1 MKFTDTFIR
10 RPVLA
15 IAVSMMILLLGAQA
29 VGKLQIQQYPSLTTT
44 QINVST
50 AYYGASSELIQG
62 FVTQPLQQAIAEVE
76 NVDYV
81 MSSSRQGMSTVTA
94 MMKLDTDPDAA
105 LAATLAKVN
114 SVRGILP
121 SEIQDPVIRRETGKG
136 TSILYIAFSSSEI
149 NRSQITDYLNR
160 VIQPQLVTVEGV
172 ARAQLIGASPFAIRI
187 WLDPDRMA
195 ALKLSSS
202 EVMSSLR
209 LNNFQSAPGEVKS
222 DFYVYSTDINT
233 SLKRVDE
240 FLDLVIA
247 TRDNALIKL
256 RDIAEVSM
264 EDGRISMSATA
275 DGNEAVLIG
284 IDGTPRGNPLSI
296 AKKVRE
302 LMPEL
307 ERNLPDT
314 IQMKLL
320 HDSTEVIKESM
331 REVVMTIVEATIIV
345 LIVIFLFMGSFRA
358 VLIPIVTIPLSLIG
372 VALVMQI
379 FGFSIN
385 LMTLLAMVLAIG
397 LVVDDAI
404 VVVENVDRH
413 IKKGETPFRA
423 AIIGTREIAL
433 PVISM
438 TITLAAVYSP
448 IALLSGLTGALFKE
462 FALTLAGAVVISGI
476 IALTLSPV
484 MSAFLLGSK
493 KDPGRFETGV
503 HKTLDKLDAAYTRM
517 LDAVLAKRPVFLI
530 FALIVLGSLPFLF
543 KISQAELAP
552 QEDNGFIMIMATG
565 PDHANIDYMQANMKA
580 ISKITEGDNDIAAAL
595 TMSGV
600 PSANQGMS
608 IAPLVPW
615 SQRNSSEQEI
625 LQRLTPEIQAIPGIS
640 ATPFSLPPLP
650 GASSGMPVQ
659 FVITSP
665 GDYQTLYTIA
675 KEMDQAAKQSGLF
688 MFTNLD
694 LSFRSANINI
704 TINRTKAGAYGVT
717 MEAIGSTLS
726 ALMGDGYV
734 NRISIDNRSYEVIP
748 QVTRENRLT
757 PENVGEFYVLSRD
770 DTPVSLGG
778 LLDFE
783 VTGRP
788 RVLNQF
794 NQINSATISGVLAPG
809 TGMGAAVD
817 FLEQKAATVLPTG
830 FRYDFLGE
838 SRQYVEEGAALYSTF
853 LLAILII
860 YLVLAAQ
867 FESLR
872 DPLVILVSVPMAICG
887 ALLMLGLGLATMNIY
902 SQIGLITL
910 VGLISKH
917 GILIC
922 EVARERQLEFNADR
936 FTAVRDAA
944 RIRLRPIL
952 MTTAAMVAGLL
963 PLLLAEGAGANSRF
977 SIGLVIVSGLAIGTL
992 FTLFVLPVVY
1002 TLLASKHRPL
1012 PVFDESVA
1020 PLAGHEQ
1027 PHDARS

>member
-15 IAVSMMILLLGAQA
+15 IAVSLMILLLGAQA
-29 VGKLQIQQYPSLTTT
+29 IGKLQIQQYPEITTT
-44 QINVST
+44 QINIST
-50 AYYGASSELIQG
+50 AYFGASSELIQG
-62 FVTQPLQQAIAEVE
+62 FVTQPLQQAVAEVE

-81 MSSSRQGMSTVTA
+81 MSSSSQGMSTVTA

-105 LAATLAKVN
+105 LAAALAKVN
-114 SVRGILP
+114 SVRGTLP

-160 VIQPQLVTVEGV
+160 VIQPQLVTIEGV

-195 ALKLSSS
+195 ALKLSSA
-202 EVMSSLR
+202 EVMASLR
-209 LNNFQSAPGEVKS
+209 LNNFQSAAGEVKS

-233 SLKRVDE
+233 GLKSVDE

-247 TRDNALIKL
+247 TRDNSLIKL

-296 AKKVRE
+296 ARKVRE

-307 ERNLPDT
+307 ARNLPDT

-331 REVVMTIVEATIIV
+331 KEVVMTIMEATVIV

-358 VLIPIVTIPLSLIG
+358 VLIPVVTIPLSLIG

-413 IKKGETPFRA
+413 IKEGETPFRA

-476 IALTLSPV
+476 IALTLSPM

-493 KDPGRFETGV
+493 KDPGKFESGV
-503 HKTLDKLDAAYTRM
+503 HRILDKLDAAYTRM
-517 LDAVLAKRPVFLI
+517 LDAVLAKRLVFI
-530 FALIVLGSLPFLF
+530 VFALIVLVSLPFLF
-543 KISQAELAP
+543 KITQSELAP

-580 ISKITEGDNDIAAAL
+580 ISRITEGDEDIAAAL

-600 PSANQGMS
+600 PSANQGLS

-615 SQRNSSEQEI
+615 SQRESSEREI
-625 LQRLTPEIQAIPGIS
+625 LQRLTPKIQAIPGIS

-675 KEMDQAAKQSGLF
+675 QEMDQAAKQSGLF
-688 MFTNLD
+688 MFTKLD
-694 LSFRSANINI
+694 LSFRSANVNI
-704 TINRTKAGAYGVT
+704 TINRSKAGAYGVT

-757 PENVGEFYVLSRD
+757 PENIGEFYVLARD
-770 DTPVSLGG
+770 GTPVSLGG

-794 NQINSATISGVLAPG
+794 NQINSATISGVLTPG

-817 FLEQKAATVLPTG
+817 FLEQRAATVLPTG

-838 SRQYVEEGAALYSTF
+838 SRQFVEEGSALYSTF
-853 LLAILII
+853 LLALLII

-952 MTTAAMVAGLL
+952 MTTAAMVAGLI
-963 PLLLAEGAGANSRF
+963 PLLLADGAGAASRF

-992 FTLFVLPVVY
+992 FTLFILPVVY
-1002 TLLASKHRPL
+1002 TVLASKHHAL

-1020 PLAGHEQ
+1020 PLAGHAQ
-1027 PHDARS
+1027 AHDA

>member
-15 IAVSMMILLLGAQA
+15 IAVSLMILLLGAQA
-29 VGKLQIQQYPSLTTT
+29 IGKLQIQQYPEITTT
-44 QINVST
+44 QINIST
-50 AYYGASSELIQG
+50 AYFGASSELIQG
-62 FVTQPLQQAIAEVE
+62 FVTQPLQQAVAEVE

-81 MSSSRQGMSTVTA
+81 MSSSSQGMSTVTA

-105 LAATLAKVN
+105 LAAALAKVN
-114 SVRGILP
+114 SVRGTLP

-160 VIQPQLVTVEGV
+160 VIQPQLVTIEGV

-195 ALKLSSS
+195 ALKLSSA
-202 EVMSSLR
+202 EVMASLR
-209 LNNFQSAPGEVKS
+209 LNNFQSAAGEVKS

-233 SLKRVDE
+233 GLKSVDE

-247 TRDNALIKL
+247 TRDNSLIKL

-296 AKKVRE
+296 ARKVRE

-307 ERNLPDT
+307 ARNLPDT

-331 REVVMTIVEATIIV
+331 KEVVMTIMEATVIV

-358 VLIPIVTIPLSLIG
+358 VLIPVVTIPLSLIG
-372 VALVMQI
+372 VSLVMQI

-413 IKKGETPFRA
+413 IKEGETPFRA

-476 IALTLSPV
+476 IALTLSPM

-493 KDPGRFETGV
+493 KDPGKFESGV
-503 HKTLDKLDAAYTRM
+503 HRILDKLDAAYTRM
-517 LDAVLAKRPVFLI
+517 LDAVLAKRLVFI
-530 FALIVLGSLPFLF
+530 VFALIVLVSLPFLF
-543 KISQAELAP
+543 KITQSELAP

-580 ISKITEGDNDIAAAL
+580 ISRITEGDEDIAAAL

-600 PSANQGMS
+600 PSANQGLS

-615 SQRNSSEQEI
+615 SQRESSEREI
-625 LQRLTPEIQAIPGIS
+625 LQRLTPKIQAIPGIS

-675 KEMDQAAKQSGLF
+675 QEMDQAAKQSGLF
-688 MFTNLD
+688 MFTKLD
-694 LSFRSANINI
+694 LSFRSANVNI

-757 PENVGEFYVLSRD
+757 PENIGEFYVLARD
-770 DTPVSLGG
+770 GTPVSLGG

-794 NQINSATISGVLAPG
+794 NQINSATISGVLTPG

-817 FLEQKAATVLPTG
+817 FLEQRAATVLPTG

-838 SRQYVEEGAALYSTF
+838 SRQFVEEGSALYSTF
-853 LLAILII
+853 LLALLII

-952 MTTAAMVAGLL
+952 MTTAAMVAGLI
-963 PLLLAEGAGANSRF
+963 PLLLADGAGAASRF

-992 FTLFVLPVVY
+992 FTLFILPVVY
-1002 TLLASKHRPL
+1002 TVLASKHHAL

-1020 PLAGHEQ
+1020 PLAGHAQ
-1027 PHDARS
+1027 AHDA

>member
-10 RPVLA
+10 RPVFA
-15 IAVSMMILLLGAQA
+15 IAVSFMILLLGAQA
-29 VGKLQIQQYPSLTTT
+29 IGNLQIRQYPELTST
-44 QINVST
+44 QIVVST

-62 FVTQPLQQAIAEVE
+62 FVTQPLQQAVAEVE

-81 MSSSRQGMSTVTA
+81 MSSSSQGMSTVTA

-114 SVRGILP
+114 SVRGTLP
-121 SEIQDPVIRRETGKG
+121 SEIQDPVIRRETGEG
-136 TSILYIAFSSSEI
+136 TSILYIAFSSTEI
-149 NRSQITDYLNR
+149 NRSQITDYVTR
-160 VIQPQLVTVEGV
+160 VIQPRLVTVEGV
-172 ARAQLIGASPFAIRI
+172 ARAQMMGASPFAIRI

-195 ALKLSSS
+195 ALRLSST
-202 EVMSSLR
+202 EVMASLR

-222 DFYVYSTDINT
+222 DFYVYSMDINT
-233 SLKRVDE
+233 SLESVDE
-240 FLDLVIA
+240 FRDLVIA
-247 TRDNALIKL
+247 TRDNTLIKL
-256 RDIAEVSM
+256 RDIAEVTM
-264 EDGRISMSATA
+264 ESGRISISATA
-275 DGNEAVLIG
+275 DGSEAVLIG
-284 IDGTPRGNPLSI
+284 IDGTPRGNPLTI
-296 AKKVRE
+296 AQKVRE
-302 LMPEL
+302 LLPDI

-314 IQMKLL
+314 IEMKLL

-331 REVVMTIVEATIIV
+331 REVVMTIIEATIIV

-385 LMTLLAMVLAIG
+385 LMTLLALVLAIG

-413 IKKGETPFRA
+413 IKAGETPFRA

-433 PVISM
+433 PIISM

-448 IALLSGLTGALFKE
+448 IALLTGLTGALFQE
-462 FALTLAGAVVISGI
+462 FALTLAGAVIISGI
-476 IALTLSPV
+476 IALTLSPM
-484 MSAFLLGSK
+484 MSSFLLGSK
-493 KDPGRFETGV
+493 KDSGKFETGV
-503 HKTLDKLDAAYTRM
+503 HKTLDKLDAVYARM
-517 LDAVLAKRPVFLI
+517 LDAVLAKRLVFLI

-543 KISQAELAP
+543 MITQSELAP
-552 QEDNGFIMIMATG
+552 QEDNGFLLIMATA
-565 PDHANIDYMQANMKA
+565 PDHANIDYVQANMKA
-580 ISKITEGDNDIAAAL
+580 ISDIAAADEDIAAAL

-600 PSANQGMS
+600 PSSNQGLS

-615 SQRNSSEQEI
+615 SQRDVSEQQV
-625 LQRLTPEIQAIPGIS
+625 LQRITPAIQAIPGVS
-640 ATPFSLPPLP
+640 ATPFSMPPLP

-665 GDYQTLYTIA
+665 GDYQSLYSIA
-675 KEMDQAAKQSGLF
+675 QEMELAAKQSGLF
-688 MFTNLD
+688 IFTNLD
-694 LSFRSANINI
+694 LNFRSANVNI
-704 TINRTKAGAYGVT
+704 TINRSKAGAYGVT

-748 QVTRENRLT
+748 QVIRENRLT
-757 PENVGEFYVLSRD
+757 PENIGGFYVLAKD
-770 DTPVSLGG
+770 GTPVSLAG

-783 VTGRP
+783 VSGRP
-788 RVLNQF
+788 RVLKQF
-794 NQINSATISGVLAPG
+794 NQINSATISGVLMPG
-809 TGMGAAVD
+809 TGIGTAVD
-817 FLEQKAATVLPTG
+817 FLEQKASTILPAG

-838 SRQYVEEGAALYSTF
+838 SRQYVEEGAALYTTF
-853 LLAILII
+853 ILAILII

-867 FESLR
+867 FESFR
-872 DPLVILVSVPMAICG
+872 DPLVILVSVPMALCG
-887 ALLMLGLGLATMNIY
+887 ALLMLGLGLASMNIY

-910 VGLISKH
+910 IGLISKH

-922 EVARERQLEFNADR
+922 EVARERQLHFNSDR

-952 MTTAAMVAGLL
+952 MTTAATVAGLI
-963 PLLLAEGAGANSRF
+963 PLLLAQGAGASSRF
-977 SIGLVIVSGLAIGTL
+977 SIGLVIVSGLTIGTL
-992 FTLFVLPVVY
+992 FTLFILPVVY
-1002 TLLASKHRPL
+1002 TLLASRHHAL
-1012 PVFDESVA
+1012 PVFDESVS
-1020 PLAGHEQ
+1020 PLAGYEQAHE
-1027 PHDARS
+1027 A

>member
-15 IAVSMMILLLGAQA
+15 IAVSLMILLLGAQA
-29 VGKLQIQQYPSLTTT
+29 IGKLQIQQYPEITTT
-44 QINVST
+44 QINIST
-50 AYYGASSELIQG
+50 AYFGASSELIQG
-62 FVTQPLQQAIAEVE
+62 FVTQPLQQAVAEVE

-81 MSSSRQGMSTVTA
+81 MSSSSQGMSTVTA

-105 LAATLAKVN
+105 LAAALAKVN
-114 SVRGILP
+114 SVRGTLP

-160 VIQPQLVTVEGV
+160 VIQPQLVTIEGV

-195 ALKLSSS
+195 ALKLSSA
-202 EVMSSLR
+202 EVMASLR
-209 LNNFQSAPGEVKS
+209 LNNFQSAAGEVKS

-233 SLKRVDE
+233 GLKSVDE

-247 TRDNALIKL
+247 TRDNSLIKL

-296 AKKVRE
+296 ARKVRE

-307 ERNLPDT
+307 ARNLPDT

-331 REVVMTIVEATIIV
+331 KEVVMTIMEATVIV

-358 VLIPIVTIPLSLIG
+358 VLIPVVTIPLSLIG

-413 IKKGETPFRA
+413 IKEGETPFRA

-476 IALTLSPV
+476 IALTLSPM

-493 KDPGRFETGV
+493 KDPGKFESGV
-503 HKTLDKLDAAYTRM
+503 HRILDKLDAAYTRM
-517 LDAVLAKRPVFLI
+517 LDAVLAKRLVFI
-530 FALIVLGSLPFLF
+530 VFALIVLVSLPFLF
-543 KISQAELAP
+543 KITQSELAP

-580 ISKITEGDNDIAAAL
+580 ISRITEGDEDIAAAL

-600 PSANQGMS
+600 PSANQGLS

-615 SQRNSSEQEI
+615 SQRESSEREI
-625 LQRLTPEIQAIPGIS
+625 LQRLTPKIQAIPGIS

-675 KEMDQAAKQSGLF
+675 QEMDQAAKQSGLF
-688 MFTNLD
+688 MFTKLD
-694 LSFRSANINI
+694 LSFRSANVNI

-757 PENVGEFYVLSRD
+757 PENIGEFYVLARD
-770 DTPVSLGG
+770 GTPVSLGG

-794 NQINSATISGVLAPG
+794 NQINSATISGVLTPG

-817 FLEQKAATVLPTG
+817 FLEQRAATVLPTG

-838 SRQYVEEGAALYSTF
+838 SRQFVEEGSALYSTF
-853 LLAILII
+853 LLALLII

-952 MTTAAMVAGLL
+952 MTTAAMVAGLI
-963 PLLLAEGAGANSRF
+963 PLLLADGAGAASRF

-992 FTLFVLPVVY
+992 FTLFILPVVY
-1002 TLLASKHRPL
+1002 TVLASKHHAL

-1020 PLAGHEQ
+1020 PLAGHAQ
-1027 PHDARS
+1027 AHDA